1 MQRTKHFADPF
12 VVGATRFENC
22 GGNFAKRTQSDAEFA
37 GNRLLR
43 MVIIDITGC
52 AVAQHCY
59 NGDVNFL
66 WENGNLTVCKI
77 ETLEQIDF
85 RGTMSQICQDCLRPR
100 DERLFQIW

>member
-43 MVIIDITGC
+43 MVIIDIN
-52 AVAQHCY
+52 VKK
-59 NGDVNFL
+59 
-66 WENGNLTVCKI
+66 TVVYLQLITAK
-77 ETLEQIDF
+77 
-85 RGTMSQICQDCLRPR
+85 
-100 DERLFQIW
+100 